1 MGHSPI
7 SMAIQ
12 LFLLLEPH
20 FISKTLTLAYPGRFC
35 KSAEFL
41 KDSLLKSTSTSKDV
55 FKLIELQPASV
66 SQYCVINIVSTSG
79 INRWLQEK
87 SSKRP
92 YRALKLI
99 QASCSLSLKFLWSVL
114 FKESF
119 SLSLYNFVTTSI
131 IQASKIWVWFLKRKK
146 RKNAKV
152 RTDGRRSIFTVVCGM
167 LWSCRKKSV
176 L

>member
-20 FISKTLTLAYPGRFC
+20 FISKILTRAYPGRFC
-35 KSAEFL
+35 KSAEFF

-66 SQYCVINIVSTSG
+66 SQYCVINIVFTSG
-79 INRWLQEK
+79 INWRLQEK

-99 QASCSLSLKFLWSVL
+99 
-114 FKESF
+114 
-119 SLSLYNFVTTSI
+119 
-131 IQASKIWVWFLKRKK
+131 
-146 RKNAKV
+146 
-152 RTDGRRSIFTVVCGM
+152 
-167 LWSCRKKSV
+167 
-176 L
+176 